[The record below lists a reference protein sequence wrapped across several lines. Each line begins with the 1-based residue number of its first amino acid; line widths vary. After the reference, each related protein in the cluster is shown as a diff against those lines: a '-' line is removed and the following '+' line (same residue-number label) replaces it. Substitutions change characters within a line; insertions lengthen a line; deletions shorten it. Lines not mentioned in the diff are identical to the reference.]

1 MEEGNNTM
9 KRLIIFDL
17 DGTLLNTL
25 GDLTCAVNYA
35 LKQCGFLVQ
44 HTPETVRTFVGN
56 GIGKLLER
64 SLPEHHNT
72 EEIMQQMRQSF
83 FPYYQEHG
91 AELTAPYEGIIPL
104 LEQLQARG
112 IRLAVASN
120 KVQDAT
126 EALVH
131 HYFPTIHFA
140 HIYGQRPDVPIKPDP
155 TIVYEILD
163 EAGVDKS
170 EVLYVGDS
178 DVDMLT
184 AQNAQISAIGVS
196 WGFRHPT
203 DLIPFSPLAIIDEA
217 NELLRYI
224 D

>member
-1 MEEGNNTM
+1 MI
-9 KRLIIFDL
+9 RFIIFDL

-35 LKQCGFLVQ
+35 LEQCGFTLRRTQ
-44 HTPETVRTFVGN
+44 DEVRTFVGN

-64 SLPEHHNT
+64 SLPDHHCT
-72 EEIMQQMRQSF
+72 EDIMQQMRQAF

-91 AELTAPYEGIIPL
+91 AELTVPYEGIIPL
-104 LEQLQARG
+104 LEQLQAKG
-112 IRLAVASN
+112 IHLAVASN

-126 EALVH
+126 ETLVH

-140 HIYGQRPDVPIKPDP
+140 HIYGQRPNVPIKPDP
-155 TIVYEILD
+155 TIVHDILK
-163 EAGVDKS
+163 EAGVENS

-184 AQNAQISAIGVS
+184 AQNAHVSAIGVS
-196 WGFRHPT
+196 WGFRHPS
-203 DLIPFSPLAIIDEA
+203 DLQPYSPLAIIDKA
-217 NELLRYI
+217 NELLNYI